1 MTPMSHLDKPTVL
14 VLNRYWQ
21 AIDVKSPVDA
31 FSMMAGGQAT
41 GLDMADGAMRPT
53 PWREWLDLPVR
64 EGDGA
69 ARTVRGAIRVPTV
82 IVLSRY
88 DRVPLRRPRFGLRGL
103 WQRDGGRCQYTGR
116 PLRPGEGNIDHV
128 VPRSRGGASTWE
140 NCVLA
145 HKAVNH
151 RKGARTPEEAGLRLL
166 RAPGPPR
173 AVPVTALIR
182 NAHAVPDWD
191 RFLAF

>member
-1 MTPMSHLDKPTVL
+1 MTHLDKPTVL

-21 AIDVKSPVDA
+21 AIDVKSPADA
-31 FSMMAGGQAT
+31 YSMMAAGQAT
-41 GLDMADGAMRPT
+41 GLDMADGAMQPT
-53 PWREWLDLPVR
+53 PWREWLRLPVR
-64 EGDGA
+64 EGDGS
-69 ARTVRGAIRVPTV
+69 ARTVGGAIRVPTV

-128 VPRSRGGASTWE
+128 VPLSRGGASSWE

-166 RAPGPPR
+166 RAPVTPR

-182 NAHAVPDWD
+182 NAHAVTDWD
-191 RFLAF
+191 PFLVR